1 MNKIGLRGRLFLSH
15 LLVMLIGVTSL
26 VIIGKIYSPKFFV
39 SNLEQLE
46 GPGFRL
52 QYIRTRLVKGFEIAW
67 NRSTFW
73 SVLAGTTAAVGLSY
87 WLTKRITKPLTEMEE
102 ITQKF
107 ASGEWSERM
116 SPNDIPELNQLAM
129 SFNQMAASL
138 QNVEKGRREL
148 VSDLTHELRTP
159 LTIVRGYLEEIAD
172 GNIAPSPEIYQQ
184 LAKETKRLERVRSEF
199 LGNVSH
205 ELRTPIFSIQGYLE
219 TLLDGALDDPN
230 VARQFTQRAYSNAE
244 RLNILLGDLIN
255 ISKIE
260 SGEMRLSFRYFYIN
274 EIIKDT
280 VQALEFEAEQRQVKI
295 YCDIESSAMA
305 TVFGDKERV
314 LQVITNLVQN
324 AIKYN
329 IDGGEVNISTIV
341 REKEVLI
348 KVSDT
353 GIGIPQEH
361 LPRIFERF
369 YRVDKD
375 RSRAVGG
382 TGLGLAIVKHILEA
396 HQSQFSAESDIG
408 KGTTISFTLKR

>member
-1 MNKIGLRGRLFLSH
+1 MHIRSHFVHENTDMKTYQWIHLFVFGICSMTGMMTIVTMRMFDTDKPSGMFVISVEI
-15 LLVMLIGVTSL
+15 VMILCISISLGFWAAWLFRKKVTVPLKNIAS
-26 VIIGKIYSPKFFV
+26 VAGAVHGGAAFV
-39 SNLEQLE
+39 S
-46 GPGFRL
+46 PL
-52 QYIRTRLVKGFEIAW
+52 QENV
-67 NRSTFW
+67 
-73 SVLAGTTAAVGLSY
+73 SVPNEVRRAAEAVAILADKALKDVA
-87 WLTKRITKPLTEMEE
+87 
-102 ITQKF
+102 
-107 ASGEWSERM
+107 
-116 SPNDIPELNQLAM
+116 
-129 SFNQMAASL
+129 
-138 QNVEKGRREL
+138 
-148 VSDLTHELRTP
+148 
-159 LTIVRGYLEEIAD
+159 
-172 GNIAPSPEIYQQ
+172 
-184 LAKETKRLERVRSEF
+184 ETKRLERVRSEF

-280 VQALEFEAEQRQVKI
+280 VQALEFEAEQRQVKM

-329 IDGGEVNISTIV
+329 VDGGEVNISTIV
-341 REKEVLI
+341 REKEVVI
-348 KVSDT
+348 KVSDS
-353 GIGIPQEH
+353 GIGIPKEH